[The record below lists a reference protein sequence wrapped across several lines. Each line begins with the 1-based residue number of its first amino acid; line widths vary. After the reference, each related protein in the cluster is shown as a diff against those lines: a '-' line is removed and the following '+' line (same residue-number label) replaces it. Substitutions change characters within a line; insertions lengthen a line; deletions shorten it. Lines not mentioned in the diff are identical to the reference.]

1 METPTKT
8 ESLPAEVKAVETL
21 PEHLCIQKV
30 PEPTKGEKAV
40 HHFAHV
46 TVNFWINYIF
56 SLAITDFFLGTKPR
70 EENSNVTS
78 IIAEKSGN
86 KAIQRASDWVSDKG
100 HEGRQYIA
108 TTLDKKL
115 GMGEKLGK
123 TVADTAMDIFT
134 LMMGGHITASIA
146 TYILNRSDKWAKKY
160 DEADDKK
167 RGYTPSAEELA
178 QREARYEYLRNQPKK
193 SAWTVIK
200 SRIIG
205 FVLNTGVL
213 GWLSSKLDLRTQ
225 YMSKEEL
232 AGKRIGIRSIT
243 EGFSNTITNFAASK
257 GAMSDKN
264 LARLRYW
271 SELIPFEGLCTLNT
285 SMALKWVSDD
295 KKETTVHSSKHY
307 KVPKSGTNAPMAM
320 TQTEEVPQAN
330 AKAGEGWAGKKVA
343 ARGEVQPHEIRNAV
357 ENTVG
362 IV

>member
-1 METPTKT
+1 MDTPTHT
-8 ESLPAEVKAVETL
+8 PELL
-21 PEHLCIQKV
+21 PEHLQIERT

-40 HHFAHV
+40 HHLAHT
-46 TVNFWINYIF
+46 TVNFIVNYIL
-56 SLAITDFFLGTKPR
+56 SLAITDFFLGHNAKQ
-70 EENSNVTS
+70 EGEVTS
-78 IIAEKSGN
+78 LIAEKSGS
-86 KAIQRASDWVSDKG
+86 KMIQRASDWVRNKTDAG
-100 HEGRQYIA
+100 REGITSSLQ
-108 TTLDKKL
+108 KV
-115 GMGEKLGK
+115 GMSEKLGK
-123 TVADTAMDIFT
+123 TVADTAMDVFT

-146 TYILNRSDKWAKKY
+146 TYILNRSDKWAKKF

-205 FVLNTGVL
+205 FALNTGVL

-232 AGKRIGIRSIT
+232 KGKRIGIRSIT

-257 GAMSDKN
+257 GTMSDKS

-271 SELIPFEGLCTLNT
+271 SELVPFEGLCTLNT

-295 KKETTVHSSKHY
+295 KKESTVHSSKHY
-307 KVPKSGTNAPMAM
+307 KAPKSGTNAPVAM
-320 TQTEEVPQAN
+320 TQTEVVTQADE
-330 AKAGEGWAGKKVA
+330 KAGGGWAGSKVA
-343 ARGEVQPHEIRNAV
+343 ARGEIQPHEIRNEAA
-357 ENTVG
+357 TAQS
-362 IV
+362 IA